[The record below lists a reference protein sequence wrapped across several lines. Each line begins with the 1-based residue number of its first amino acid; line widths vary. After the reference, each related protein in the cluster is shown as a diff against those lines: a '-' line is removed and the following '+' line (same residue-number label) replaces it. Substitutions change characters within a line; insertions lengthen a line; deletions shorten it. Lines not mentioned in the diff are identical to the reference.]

1 VQQATRQVPTEPL
14 LQRLKLQR
22 HRPGLNKFNSL
33 TLRQP
38 TFVSVGLTIP
48 LANRANKS
56 SAIALN
62 TSGSC
67 CFFEYSFEKNE
78 HESKVKKFN

>member
-1 VQQATRQVPTEPL
+1 VQQVHRQAPIEPL
-14 LQRLKLQR
+14 FQRLKLQR
-22 HRPGLNKFNSL
+22 HKPGLNKFNSL
-33 TLRQP
+33 IPRQP

-48 LANRANKS
+48 LANHANKS

-67 CFFEYSFEKNE
+67 CFFESSFEKNK
-78 HESKVKKFN
+78 HESKVKRFT